1 MRQLVPVTST
11 RTMSVPDAISELGPA
26 AEFAYEEF
34 FAAQVRNRHTRAA
47 YRRAVGRFLT
57 WLGTTGRSLPEVTP
71 GMVGAYFDSLPHS
84 VATKKL
90 ELAALRAF
98 FDVLVTR
105 HVVVLNPAAA
115 VRGERYSVSE
125 GHTPEATP
133 EQARRLLASV
143 STAKL
148 SGLRD
153 RAVIACLIYTAA
165 RAGAVARLQLRDLQH
180 DAGQYVLR
188 FAEKGGRQREIPV
201 RHDLQGYLFEYLSA
215 AGFEPGRSTAPLFQS
230 VRGRSEQLTG
240 RSLTGV
246 DICRIVK
253 RCAKGAGLSAR
264 LSPHSF
270 RVCAVTDLLGQG
282 LPLEDVQ
289 YLVGHADPRT
299 TRLYD
304 RRGRKVT
311 RNIVERI
318 SV

>member
-1 MRQLVPVTST
+1 MSELIPVTPV
-11 RTMSVPDAISELGPA
+11 RTLSVPDAITELGPA

-47 YRRAVGRFLT
+47 YQRAVGRFLA
-57 WLGTTGRSLPEVTP
+57 WLGTTGRSLPQVTP
-71 GMVGAYFDSLPHS
+71 GMVGGYFDNLTHS
-84 VATKKL
+84 VSTKKL

-98 FDVLVTR
+98 FDTLVTR

-125 GHTPEATP
+125 GRTPEVTP
-133 EQARRLLASV
+133 EQARRLLATV

-165 RAGAVARLQLRDLQH
+165 RAGAVARLQLRDLQN

-188 FAEKGGRQREIPV
+188 FAEKGGRQREIPL
-201 RHDLQGYLFEYLSA
+201 RHDLQGYLFEYFTA
-215 AGFEPGRSTAPLFQS
+215 AGFELGRSVTPLFQS

-253 RCAKGAGLSAR
+253 RWAKAAGLSAR

-270 RVCAVTDLLGQG
+270 RVCAVTDLLAQG
-282 LPLEDVQ
+282 VPLEDVQ

>member
-1 MRQLVPVTST
+1 MSELIAVTPT

-47 YRRAVGRFLT
+47 YRRAVGRFLA
-57 WLGTTGRSLPEVTP
+57 WLGTTGRSLPQVTP
-71 GMVGAYFDSLPHS
+71 GMVGGYFDSLTHS
-84 VATKKL
+84 VSTKKL

-98 FDVLVTR
+98 FDTLVTR

-125 GHTPEATP
+125 GRTPEVTP
-133 EQARRLLASV
+133 EEARRLLASV

-201 RHDLQGYLFEYLSA
+201 RHDLQGYLFDYLSA
-215 AGFEPGRSTAPLFQS
+215 AGFEPGRSVAPLFQS

-253 RCAKGAGLSAR
+253 RWAKVAGLSAR

-270 RVCAVTDLLGQG
+270 RVCAVTDLLTQG
-282 LPLEDVQ
+282 VPLEDVQ